1 MNIGIIINDIKLE
14 KAIQRYIKFIHS
26 LRSTAVKMDEIDSFA
41 DVTSEFDCF
50 IIDVFGIKDDK
61 YLSLGP
67 QYGVILEG
75 DQKKLIYFFTT
86 YTLLDNYT
94 LDDLPDNCFYLPKQ
108 LDSFLNAL
116 SFPTERIESSVLLQ
130 NMFRS
135 STLTTASH

>member
-1 MNIGIIINDIKLE
+1 
-14 KAIQRYIKFIHS
+14 
-26 LRSTAVKMDEIDSFA
+26 MDEIDSFA